1 MGANAPLCFC
11 VCVCVPESEGYFVD
25 DRTTK
30 FISRNSKETKKKS
43 NAAALVKKSR
53 GASKKNMALGSDLPR
68 VLEVSRLVAAREPE
82 VRARERA
89 RD

>member
-30 FISRNSKETKKKS
+30 FISRNSKETKKK
-43 NAAALVKKSR
+43 A
-53 GASKKNMALGSDLPR
+53 MQQH
-68 VLEVSRLVAAREPE
+68 
-82 VRARERA
+82 
-89 RD
+89 